1 MVRLC
6 HGLSCQGCSL
16 DVPRGG
22 FFCGWPHF
30 GEGKRPARLAASSF
44 PPNQGLFLAD
54 GDPQA
59 AHSLLL
65 LPEEEEEELG
75 PHRAG
80 AQPFPGGL
88 QVRGCSL
95 LPLPRCRAALRLLQP
110 PGAGVFSPLQDLVS
124 PPQPPKTPPR
134 ARSMEGR
141 LRVCWGSRGEAG
153 LTCSRVSPAP
163 AIPLHHFGS
172 PRSCTPST
180 TLPLGTLPAF
190 VYLDWNFWGC
200 LHRRDLERILLVPG
214 RWSPRMEQGGSPP
227 TAIPNPKAP
236 WQAGVLGKRG
246 VRAERKP

>member
-1 MVRLC
+1 METPKQHTACCRSRRRKRRSWVRTEQ
-6 HGLSCQGCSL
+6 GLSPSPGGCRS
-16 DVPRGG
+16 GG
-22 FFCGWPHF
+22 APSCPSPGA
-30 GEGKRPARLAASSF
+30 ELGKR
-44 PPNQGLFLAD
+44 G
-54 GDPQA
+54 
-59 AHSLLL
+59 
-65 LPEEEEEELG
+65 
-75 PHRAG
+75 
-80 AQPFPGGL
+80 
-88 QVRGCSL
+88 
-95 LPLPRCRAALRLLQP
+95 RAALRRLQP

-153 LTCSRVSPAP
+153 LTCSRVSSAP
-163 AIPLHHFGS
+163 ATPPHHFGS

-180 TLPLGTLPAF
+180 TLPLGTLLAF

-200 LHRRDLERILLVPG
+200 LHHQDMERILLVPG